1 MNLIFCH
8 SKKKCK
14 NRWKGPNPK
23 FRVQFHLSKI
33 FFFAKKNFPQFL
45 YFKNQRKNTSPFGFF
60 KFCYFQPYL
69 MHSQLYCAGLL
80 PQWHIYFMF
89 ISINSPIYFSKFGTY
104 YCDYWMIRLG
114 TDYNDY
120 LNPLSTTSGTSYLK
134 TTENMSP

>member
-1 MNLIFCH
+1 MQLEKKVQKSLKRPKSQISDPIPPIKNICFP
-8 SKKKCK
+8 KKK
-14 NRWKGPNPK
+14 
-23 FRVQFHLSKI
+23 
-33 FFFAKKNFPQFL
+33 FPQFL

-69 MHSQLYCAGLL
+69 IHSQLYCAGLL